1 MSINLCRYSH
11 LNYRTLEGFC
21 RNLSK
26 ILGIPTPDHSTIH
39 RRFLKMDFIP
49 PAITSE
55 EIIIAVD
62 SSGIKVHKRGEWM
75 REKYKK
81 RRGWIKIHRIDVET
95 KQITLRL
102 RMNKHTTTKNS
113 RISLRNLAKKPR

>member
-1 MSINLCRYSH
+1 
-11 LNYRTLEGFC
+11 
-21 RNLSK
+21 
-26 ILGIPTPDHSTIH
+26 
-39 RRFLKMDFIP
+39 MDFIP